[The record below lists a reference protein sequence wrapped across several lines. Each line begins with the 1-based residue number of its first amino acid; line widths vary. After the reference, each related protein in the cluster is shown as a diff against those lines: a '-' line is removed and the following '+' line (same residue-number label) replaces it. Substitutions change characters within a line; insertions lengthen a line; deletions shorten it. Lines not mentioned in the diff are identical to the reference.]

1 MHPLQ
6 GALTSRT
13 VYRSLL
19 QHWPLIQ
26 LPVPPSPAAAGRR
39 SLSTLVT
46 IKSWGRVPVAMST
59 AANVPADGSSPSSPA
74 GPSVTGNLKTRDD
87 WEDDARE
94 NARREKRWNRVSYYW
109 SPPVP
114 GPLLLLLFDITFE
127 LGPIPSTGMQ
137 SCDACAYSMKMP
149 ISLLKQML

>member
-1 MHPLQ
+1 
-6 GALTSRT
+6 
-13 VYRSLL
+13 
-19 QHWPLIQ
+19 
-26 LPVPPSPAAAGRR
+26 
-39 SLSTLVT
+39 
-46 IKSWGRVPVAMST
+46 MST

-94 NARREKRWNRVSYYW
+94 NARREKRWNRVSYW

-114 GPLLLLLFDITFE
+114 GPLLFVDYHRYLTFK

-137 SCDACAYSMKMP
+137 SCDAFAP
-149 ISLLKQML
+149 TL

>member
-1 MHPLQ
+1 MHSLQ
-6 GALTSRT
+6 GAPTSRT

-19 QHWPLIQ
+19 QHRPLIQ
-26 LPVPPSPAAAGRR
+26 LPVPPSRAAAGRR
-39 SLSTLVT
+39 SLSTLVK

-94 NARREKRWNRVSYYW
+94 NARREKRWNRVSYW

-114 GPLLLLLFDITFE
+114 GPLLPLFVYHRYPNLRVGSDSE
-127 LGPIPSTGMQ
+127 HRNAVL
-137 SCDACAYSMKMP
+137 
-149 ISLLKQML
+149 